1 MENALLEAHGLH
13 KRFGALEAVKN
24 VSLALRPGEVLAF
37 LGKNGA
43 GKTTTVKIL
52 SSLLLPDRGEVRLLG
67 KDPFKDPWALRHLG
81 AVLEGNRNVYW
92 RLTPLENLVYFGVAR
107 GLRLPLAR
115 RRALAL
121 LEEYGLLE
129 KAQVEVRHLSRG
141 MQQKLALLQAL
152 IHDPEVLLLDEPTL
166 GLDVETALLVQE
178 KVRALA
184 RAGKALLL
192 TTHQLEVAEALADR
206 VAIIHRGEVVLVEDK
221 ERLLARFAGNHYVL
235 ELESPPPPPVLA
247 RLRALGVEGEGPFLF
262 RGDGEALWQVLEAL
276 RPLPLRRVAR
286 AEADLLE
293 VFLKV
298 VGHA

>member
-1 MENALLEAHGLH
+1 MEPLLWAQGLV
-13 KRFGALEAVKN
+13 KRFGALFAVRR

-43 GKTTTVKIL
+43 GKTTTVKML
-52 SSLLLPDRGEVRLLG
+52 ASLLLPDEGEVRLLG
-67 KDPFKDPWALRHLG
+67 QDPFQNPWALRHLG

-107 GLRLPLAR
+107 GLRLGTAR
-115 RRALAL
+115 KRALAL

-129 KAQVEVRHLSRG
+129 KAHTEVRHLSRG

-166 GLDVETALLVQE
+166 GLDVETALLVRE

-184 RAGKALLL
+184 QSGKAILL

-206 VAIIHRGEVVLVEDK
+206 IAIIHRGEVVLEEEK
-221 ERLLARFAGNHYVL
+221 GALLARFAGDHYVL
-235 ELESPPPPPVLA
+235 EVEGPLPGAVLA

-262 RGDGEALWQVLEAL
+262 RGDGEALWAVLDAL
-276 RPLPLRRVAR
+276 KPLPLKRVAK

-293 VFLKV
+293 IFLKV

>member
-1 MENALLEAHGLH
+1 MEPLLQARGLV
-13 KRFGALEAVKN
+13 KRFGALAAVRG

-43 GKTTTVKIL
+43 GKTTTVKML
-52 SSLLLPDRGEVRLLG
+52 SGLLLPDEGEVRLLG
-67 KDPFKDPWALRHLG
+67 HDPFQDPKALRHLG

-107 GLRLPLAR
+107 GLRLKEAR

-121 LEEYGLLE
+121 LEGYGLLE
-129 KAQVEVRHLSRG
+129 KAHTEVRHLSRG

-166 GLDVETALLVQE
+166 GLDVETALLVRE
-178 KVRALA
+178 KIRALA
-184 RAGKALLL
+184 QSGKAILL

-206 VAIIHRGEVVLVEDK
+206 IAIIHQGEVVLEGEK
-221 ERLLARFAGNHYVL
+221 KSLLARFAGDHYVL
-235 ELESPPPPPVLA
+235 ELEGPVPEGVLA
-247 RLRALGVEGEGPFLF
+247 RLRTLGVEGDGPFLF
-262 RGDGEALWQVLEAL
+262 RGNGEALWQVLEAL
-276 RPLPLRRVAR
+276 KPLPLKRVAR

>member
-13 KRFGALEAVKN
+13 KRFGALEAVRN

-67 KDPFKDPWALRHLG
+67 KDPFRDPWALRHLG

-107 GLRLPLAR
+107 GLCLASAR
-115 RRALAL
+115 KRALAL

-235 ELESPPPPPVLA
+235 ELESSPPPAVLA

>member
-1 MENALLEAHGLH
+1 MGNSLLEAQGLR
-13 KRFGALEAVKN
+13 KRFGALEAVKH
-24 VSLALRPGEVLAF
+24 VSLSLRPGEVLAF

-52 SSLLLPDRGEVRLLG
+52 SSLLLPDKGTVRLLG

-81 AVLEGNRNVYW
+81 AVLEGNRNTYW

-107 GLRLPLAR
+107 GLRLSLAR
-115 RRALAL
+115 KRALAL

-129 KAQVEVRHLSRG
+129 KAHTEVRHLSRG

-166 GLDVETALLVQE
+166 GLDVETALLMQE
-178 KVRALA
+178 KIRALA
-184 RAGKALLL
+184 REGKAILL
-192 TTHQLEVAEALADR
+192 TTHQLEVAEALAHR
-206 VAIIHRGEVVLVEDK
+206 VAIIHRGEVVLEEEK
-221 ERLLARFAGNHYVL
+221 ETLLSRFAGEHYVL
-235 ELESPPPPPVLA
+235 ELEHAPTPEVLA

-262 RGDGEALWQVLEAL
+262 RGDGEALWRVLEAL

>member
-1 MENALLEAHGLH
+1 MELLLEARDLW
-13 KRFGALEAVKN
+13 KRFGALEAVKG
-24 VSLALRPGEVLAF
+24 VSLALAPGEILAF

-43 GKTTTVKIL
+43 GKTTTVKML
-52 SSLLLPDRGEVRLLG
+52 SSLLFPDRGEVRLLG
-67 KDPFKDPWALRHLG
+67 RDPFKDPSSLRHLG

-107 GLRLPLAR
+107 GLSLGAAR
-115 RRALAL
+115 KRAQAL

-129 KAQVEVRHLSRG
+129 KARVEVRHLSRG

-166 GLDVETALLVQE
+166 GLDVETALLME
-178 KVRALA
+178 AKVRELA
-184 RAGKALLL
+184 QRGKAILL
-192 TTHQLEVAEALADR
+192 TTHQLSVAQALAHR
-206 VAIIHRGEVVLVEDK
+206 VAIIHRGEIVLEGEK
-221 ERLLARFAGNHYVL
+221 EALLARFAGEHYVL
-235 ELESPPPPPVLA
+235 ELEAPPPLEVLK

-262 RGDGEALWQVLEAL
+262 RGDGEALWKVLEAL
-276 RPLPLRRVAR
+276 RPLPLKRVAK

-293 VFLKV
+293 VFLKA

>member
-1 MENALLEAHGLH
+1 
-13 KRFGALEAVKN
+13 
-24 VSLALRPGEVLAF
+24 

-43 GKTTTVKIL
+43 GKTTTVKML
-52 SSLLLPDRGEVRLLG
+52 ASLLLPDEGEVRLLG
-67 KDPFKDPWALRHLG
+67 QDPFQNPWALRHLG

-107 GLRLPLAR
+107 GLRLGTAR
-115 RRALAL
+115 KRALAL

-129 KAQVEVRHLSRG
+129 KAHTEVRHLSRG

-166 GLDVETALLVQE
+166 GLDVETALLVRE

-184 RAGKALLL
+184 QSGKAILL

-206 VAIIHRGEVVLVEDK
+206 IAIIHRGEVVLEEEK
-221 ERLLARFAGNHYVL
+221 GALLARFAGDHYVL
-235 ELESPPPPPVLA
+235 EVEGPLPGAVLA

-262 RGDGEALWQVLEAL
+262 RGDGEALWAVLDAL
-276 RPLPLRRVAR
+276 KPLPLKRVAK

-293 VFLKV
+293 IFLKV

>member
-1 MENALLEAHGLH
+1 MEPLLQARGLV
-13 KRFGALEAVKN
+13 KRFGSLTAVHH

-43 GKTTTVKIL
+43 GKTTTVKML
-52 SSLLLPDRGEVRLLG
+52 ASLLLPDAGEVRLLG
-67 KDPFKDPWALRHLG
+67 QDPFQNPWALRHLG

-107 GLRLPLAR
+107 GLRLGAAR
-115 RRALAL
+115 KRALAL

-129 KAQVEVRHLSRG
+129 KAHTEVRHLSRG

-166 GLDVETALLVQE
+166 GLDVETALLVRE

-184 RAGKALLL
+184 QSGKAILL

-206 VAIIHRGEVVLVEDK
+206 IAIIHRGEVVLEEEKDA
-221 ERLLARFAGNHYVL
+221 LLARFAGDHYVL
-235 ELESPPPPPVLA
+235 EVEAPLPEAVLA

-262 RGDGEALWQVLEAL
+262 RGDGKALWAVLDVL
-276 RPLPLRRVAR
+276 KPLPLKRVAK

>member
-1 MENALLEAHGLH
+1 MEPLLQARGLV
-13 KRFGALEAVKN
+13 KRFGALTAVRGVN
-24 VSLALRPGEVLAF
+24 LALRPGEVLAF

-43 GKTTTVKIL
+43 GKTTTVKML
-52 SSLLLPDRGEVRLLG
+52 SGLLLPDEGEVRLLG
-67 KDPFKDPWALRHLG
+67 RDPFQDPKALRHLG

-107 GLRLPLAR
+107 GLRLKEAQK
-115 RRALAL
+115 RALAL
-121 LEEYGLLE
+121 LEAYGLRE
-129 KAQVEVRHLSRG
+129 KAHTEVRHLSRG

-166 GLDVETALLVQE
+166 GLDVETALLVRE
-178 KVRALA
+178 RIRALA
-184 RAGKALLL
+184 QSGKAILL

-206 VAIIHRGEVVLVEDK
+206 IAIIHRGEVVLEEEK
-221 ERLLARFAGNHYVL
+221 GALLARFAGDHYVL
-235 ELESPPPPPVLA
+235 ELEGPVPEGALA
-247 RLRALGVEGEGPFLF
+247 RLRALGVEGDGPFLF
-262 RGDGEALWQVLEAL
+262 RGDGKALWRVLEAL
-276 RPLPLRRVAR
+276 KPLPLKRVAK

>member
-1 MENALLEAHGLH
+1 MDNALLEAHGLH

-107 GLRLPLAR
+107 GLRLASAR
-115 RRALAL
+115 KRALAL
-121 LEEYGLLE
+121 LEEYGLLD

-235 ELESPPPPPVLA
+235 ELESPPPPAVLA

-276 RPLPLRRVAR
+276 RPLPLKRVAR

>member
-1 MENALLEAHGLH
+1 V
-13 KRFGALEAVKN
+13 RR

-43 GKTTTVKIL
+43 GKTTTVKML
-52 SSLLLPDRGEVRLLG
+52 ASLLLPDEGEVRLLG
-67 KDPFKDPWALRHLG
+67 QDPFQNPWALRHLG

-107 GLRLPLAR
+107 GLRLGTAR
-115 RRALAL
+115 KRALAL

-129 KAQVEVRHLSRG
+129 KAHTEVRHLSRG

-166 GLDVETALLVQE
+166 GLDVETALLVRE

-184 RAGKALLL
+184 QSGKAILL

-206 VAIIHRGEVVLVEDK
+206 IAIIHRGEVVLEEEK
-221 ERLLARFAGNHYVL
+221 GALLARFAGDHYVL
-235 ELESPPPPPVLA
+235 EVEGPLPGAVLA

-262 RGDGEALWQVLEAL
+262 RGDGEALWAVLDAL
-276 RPLPLRRVAR
+276 KPLPLKRVAK

-293 VFLKV
+293 IFLKV

>member
-1 MENALLEAHGLH
+1 MEPLLQARGLV
-13 KRFGALEAVKN
+13 KRFGSLTAVHH

-43 GKTTTVKIL
+43 GKTTTVKML
-52 SSLLLPDRGEVRLLG
+52 ASLLLPDAGEVRLLG
-67 KDPFKDPWALRHLG
+67 QDPFQNPWALRHLG

-107 GLRLPLAR
+107 GLRLGAAR
-115 RRALAL
+115 KRALAL

-129 KAQVEVRHLSRG
+129 KAHTEVRHLSRG

-166 GLDVETALLVQE
+166 GLDVETALLVRA

-184 RAGKALLL
+184 QSGKAILL

-206 VAIIHRGEVVLVEDK
+206 IAIIHRGEVVLEEEKDA
-221 ERLLARFAGNHYVL
+221 LLARFAGDHYVL
-235 ELESPPPPPVLA
+235 EVEAPLPEAVLA

-262 RGDGEALWQVLEAL
+262 RGDGKALWAVLDVL
-276 RPLPLRRVAR
+276 KPLPLKRVAK